1 VAEGEG
7 GGHVL
12 VSARG
17 GLLQCSGMDAAVR
30 WFESVANGAFT
41 EPLTALIVGI
51 VVGAAIG
58 YGLAAAGGFGW
69 R

>member
-1 VAEGEG
+1 
-7 GGHVL
+7 
-12 VSARG
+12 
-17 GLLQCSGMDAAVR
+17 MR

>member
-1 VAEGEG
+1 
-7 GGHVL
+7 
-12 VSARG
+12 
-17 GLLQCSGMDAAVR
+17 MAAMH
-30 WFESVANGAFT
+30 WFESLANAAFT
-41 EPLTALIVGI
+41 EPLTALVVGI

>member
-1 VAEGEG
+1 MT
-7 GGHVL
+7 
-12 VSARG
+12 ARG
-17 GLLQCSGMDAAVR
+17 GLLQCHTMGAVH
-30 WFESVANGAFT
+30 WLESLANAAFT
-41 EPLTALIVGI
+41 EPLTALIVGV